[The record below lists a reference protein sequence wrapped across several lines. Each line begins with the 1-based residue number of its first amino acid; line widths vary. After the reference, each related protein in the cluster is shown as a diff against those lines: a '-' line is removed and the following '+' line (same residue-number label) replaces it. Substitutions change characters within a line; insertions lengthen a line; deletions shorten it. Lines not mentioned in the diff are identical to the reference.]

1 MNKIICTHR
10 QIFLFIQDEWNS
22 PFKKQAELLGNKFS
36 AMKNFPFTI
45 SKNSMEKLRKLI
57 AHMKTKCKDAERHLE
72 RFYDKSGDWL
82 NLNVTIEVTTC
93 FCPLDK
99 CYLSHKIG
107 N

>member
-36 AMKNFPFTI
+36 AMKNFPCTI
-45 SKNSMEKLRKLI
+45 SMYNFEKFNGKVKETNCTYENEMEG
-57 AHMKTKCKDAERHLE
+57 